1 MAIMEISVVP
11 VGTKTPSISQFVADC
26 VRILDERG
34 IPYELTAMG
43 TEVEGEVE
51 ELLRLAAQMHQAPFA
66 RGAQRV
72 LTTIKID
79 DRRDKASRIKGKKE
93 AVLTRLK
100 EMKGQR

>member
-26 VRILDERG
+26 VRILDEGG

-51 ELLRLAAQMHQAPFA
+51 ELLRLAAQMHRAPFA